1 MVTTGGS
8 ITSWCSTGIPKPLVE
23 TIDIDMEEM
32 KIGPLLQLSQPSI
45 SMIWTVSMLDGHPVS
60 IGTETG
66 LAQTLIMDP
75 KTLWKNVEIGV
86 APYKVIVRGT
96 NS

>member
-8 ITSWCSTGIPKPLVE
+8 ITSWCSTGTPKPSVE

-32 KIGPLLQLSQPSI
+32 KSGPLLQLCQPSTL
-45 SMIWTVSMLDGHPVS
+45 MIWTVSMLDGHPVS

-66 LAQTLIMDP
+66 LDQTLIMDQ
-75 KTLWKNVEIGV
+75 KTLWRNVEIGV
-86 APYKVIVRGT
+86 APYKVIVKGT